1 MGPCQTECLLAIG
14 RNRQRFCVVDRD
26 ISEQY
31 YRDNPSH
38 DWHSHINWRELNELH
53 VEGSLQPIGEQ
64 RPTRAEIEGQELDAV
79 PDYVFEW
86 LIAGRV
92 IRAKRHI
99 ATRGMAAKYGEFL
112 AAEYAAKKPWAR
124 AMVAQMRGELET
136 SLSKV

>member
-1 MGPCQTECLLAIG
+1 MAIG

-26 ISEQY
+26 ISEEY
-31 YRDNPSH
+31 YRTHLSH
-38 DWHSHINWRELNELH
+38 EWHTHINWRELNELH

-64 RPTRAEIEGQELDAV
+64 SVSRAEMEREELCLV

-92 IRAKRHI
+92 IRSKRHI
-99 ATRGMAAKYGEFL
+99 ATRGMTSKFGAYL
-112 AAEYAAKKPWAR
+112 AGEYAAKKPWAR

-136 SLSKV
+136 SLSKD